1 MEALDFLEDA
11 LPFTDDLIG
20 GVMDTRV
27 FIEPFEEAID
37 IIFFTLDVCIEI
49 DVGESI
55 GLGDALP
62 IVPTLVCSSKKHF
75 CVVKTQS
82 FYAMCN
88 HA

>member
-37 IIFFTLDVCIEI
+37 ITFFMLDVCIEI

-62 IVPTLVCSSKKHF
+62 IVQLWYVFQRSTFVL
-75 CVVKTQS
+75 
-82 FYAMCN
+82 
-88 HA
+88 